1 MEPAVDKRLQVERLE
16 GLSHLNSLKLKHEIK
31 DMELQNVVFALL
43 DLDLAFFS
51 LGRNC
56 VFCAIVCWK
65 YVICLLFLQRS

>member
-51 LGRNC
+51 LLGG
-56 VFCAIVCWK
+56 IVYSVPL
-65 YVICLLFLQRS
+65 YVRSM